1 MVNASLPPAGVA
13 GQSAATTSCSWTSD
27 CHHSEPDGRGTV
39 CLEKWGCVATMGS
52 LIKRAI
58 ANWRWHQE
66 SVRPG
71 EVRDLGERGAKLDR
85 DLAMR
90 LEFDVAPVGV
100 FNFGRRPIV
109 GDIDLDWQ
117 AGDARDIRVGQRL
130 PPDLEQIAQCE
141 NARRR
146 WRDMNLSRRI
156 VRVYRVKAMRRGL
169 GGSAEISRNLLRLVV
184 HENGEVR
191 VKHERLRGIDDA
203 VEASDRCPIGL
214 RTRPVIGSD

>member
-71 EVRDLGERGAKLDR
+71 EVRDLGDGRAKPDR
-85 DLAMR
+85 DFAMR
-90 LEFDVAPVGV
+90 LELDVAPVGI
-100 FNFGRRPIV
+100 FDLDRNPIV
-109 GDIDLDWQ
+109 GDEDFNRQTCDT
-117 AGDARDIRVGQRL
+117 RDVRVGQRL
-130 PPDLEQIAQCE
+130 APDFEQLAQRKD
-141 NARRR
+141 AGRR
-146 WRDMNLSRRI
+146 WRHVNLARRI
-156 VRVYRVKAMRRGL
+156 VRVYRVEAMRRGL
-169 GGSAEISRNLLRLVV
+169 G
-184 HENGEVR
+184 
-191 VKHERLRGIDDA
+191 
-203 VEASDRCPIGL
+203 
-214 RTRPVIGSD
+214 